1 MLLQALHAHSLLP
14 VRELQMA
21 DGDGVHMLTGC
32 GGVSQL
38 FLTHKEE
45 EMEGQ
50 WKQRQKT
57 LTHMY
62 QKHLLHVSSWMVIAC
77 PCTLGQGRV
86 GGVNVY
92 RHHTTA
98 GSIWTFD
105 CL

>member
-1 MLLQALHAHSLLP
+1 MLLQALRAHSLLP
-14 VRELQMA
+14 VRELKMA

-45 EMEGQ
+45 EMVNKWTMET
-50 WKQRQKT
+50 KAKDPDP
-57 LTHMY
+57 HVY

-77 PCTLGQGRV
+77 PCTSGRGRV

-92 RHHTTA
+92 
-98 GSIWTFD
+98 
-105 CL
+105 